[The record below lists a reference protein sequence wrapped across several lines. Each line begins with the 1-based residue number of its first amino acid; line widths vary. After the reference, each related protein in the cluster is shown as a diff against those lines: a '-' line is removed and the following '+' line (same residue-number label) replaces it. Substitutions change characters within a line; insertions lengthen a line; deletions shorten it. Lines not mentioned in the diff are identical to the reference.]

1 MSSRDNL
8 LAIHNFERLA
18 HSPLANS
25 DTCGVNQTTC
35 KIQNTH
41 TSQIACI
48 NSFLAMPSKGKS
60 DQGTMQVWLQVCL
73 HLPDCKGII
82 Q

>member
-8 LAIHNFERLA
+8 LATHNIERLA

-25 DTCGVNQTTC
+25 DIYGVNKTAS
-35 KIQNTH
+35 KIYITYP
-41 TSQIACI
+41 SQIACI

-73 HLPDCKGII
+73 HLPDCKGIT